1 VLKHPFFAP
10 CADHGKRVE
19 ASIGKAMLNIDGLMQ
34 DRFPRV
40 LPVDEPPLETKKAY
54 FVDHM
59 IFFEQK
65 RRAAQ
70 EKASAP
76 ATASTVAVAAVAAVA
91 AAASAA
97 SAVAASA
104 TAASGAHATVATA
117 ASNQHQ
123 DASPMSP

>member
-1 VLKHPFFAP
+1 
-10 CADHGKRVE
+10 
-19 ASIGKAMLNIDGLMQ
+19 MLNIDGLMQ
-34 DRFPRV
+34 ERFPRV

-54 FVDHM
+54 FVEHM

-70 EKASAP
+70 GKGSAP

-91 AAASAA
+91 AAA
-97 SAVAASA
+97 
-104 TAASGAHATVATA
+104 TAASGPHATVATA